1 MPMRNRGRDC
11 MINCLLEGTE
21 QVPLLTSTQAE
32 GTQLVF

>member
-21 QVPLLTSTQAE
+21 QIPLLTSTQAE